1 MTRKNFLFA
10 FFSVIIFFCIIFITP
25 SLTLAKIQKF
35 DKFSVDVPSD
45 WTVEQNDAELMLKS
59 QSTDASVS
67 ISLNKTDGEELSDIA
82 ERLYLK
88 FNGDDF
94 EQDNDGDYSFN
105 FTNVS
110 GDDSVALITGNE
122 NYYLVFSITGFD
134 DENAENDL
142 QKILSTLD
150 WDDIKNN

>member
-1 MTRKNFLFA
+1 MKRKNFL
-10 FFSVIIFFCIIFITP
+10 SIIFFCVIFFIAA
-25 SLTLAKIQKF
+25 SISAEVQKF

-94 EQDNDGDYSFN
+94 EQDSDGDYSFN

-122 NYYLVFSITGFD
+122 NYYILFSISGFD
-134 DENAENDL
+134 DEKAENDL
-142 QKILSTLD
+142 QKILSTID